1 MKGLISMFVDRRVT
15 TTMLMG
21 VLVVLGLMGLNDL
34 GLELMPEIDYP
45 MITVGTIYRGAS
57 SEDVE
62 SSVTKPVEQAIAQ
75 VKGVKTIKSLS
86 MENYSIVSIE
96 FEWGTNLDFA
106 AQDVRDGIGLI
117 SSYLP
122 SGVKAPVV
130 WKFNTSQ
137 FPVLMYMIG
146 SDTMDTRQLR
156 DLINDRVKDRLLR
169 LDGVASIMLWGGK
182 KREIQVL
189 VDKNRV
195 EAYGLS
201 MARIVQA
208 IKMQNLNVPAGH
220 INVRQDELLIRSE
233 GEFSSPRD
241 IMGVVVGATKDGKP
255 IFIKDIARV
264 KDGFK
269 AVRNHSRTNMKPS
282 VLMMVTKESGANT
295 VKTVDRVKAEMAKI
309 QKELPRGVKIHTGMD
324 QGHIVKRILGNTSTS
339 GIIGALLAILMMW
352 LFLKDWRPTLIIGLA
367 IPLSIV
373 TTFMALDAAG
383 YTLNFMTILGLSLG
397 VGLLVDNAIVVIE
410 NIFRHQQLGEDR
422 TQAAKNGASE
432 VGMAISASTFTTI
445 AVFFPLA
452 FVKGLTGQLTR
463 GIGLTVGFAVL
474 SSLFV
479 ALTLVPMLSSVFLRK
494 HPKHK
499 GRGFAQEGRW
509 FTAFRNGY
517 VAVLKWSLGHKMIVL
532 TLAAIAFGASVW
544 GVFRLGMEF
553 MPEADNPNIVMT
565 FKLPVGTKL
574 EETDRIS
581 RMIES
586 VVMKVPGVS
595 AVGGWVGPEEE
606 DLADM
611 SQGTNPTDVN
621 EAELWIRLE
630 DKGKRAYVNSQLRD
644 AIRKGLPKLE
654 GVKFNFID
662 MGKQM
667 MGGQKKP
674 VVIKIFGSKWSELMR
689 ISDEVAEK
697 MKTVKGIKDV
707 DESLKFGKPELK
719 IVVDRD
725 KAARLGLTS
734 IDVAMAVQAATL
746 GTLAGKYRENG
757 KEYDIRVKLQKNEV
771 TSVQQIMSIPIAT
784 KAAGVVLLGQV
795 ASIKKG
801 RGPLKVTRENKSR
814 VAYVRASVE
823 GRDLGGAMKDVKAAI
838 APIQMEIPQEY
849 FIEAGGQYEDMM
861 DTFRQLAKAFA
872 AALLLIYMIMASQF
886 ESFKHPFVIMFTLPL
901 ALIGVVLSLA
911 LTGQSISFLSGAGVV
926 ILAGIVVN
934 NAIVLIDYANQLRQ
948 RGMTVM
954 RSLVEAGGVRLRPI
968 LITAGTTIFGMS
980 PMVIG
985 HSQGSEFRLA
995 LATPLIGGLFFSTL
1009 LTLII
1014 IPVMYAV
1021 FEYRTVR
1028 KEALK
1033 EANNPG

>member
-1 MKGLISMFVDRRVT
+1 MRWLISIFVNRRVT

-21 VLVVLGLMGLNDL
+21 VLVVLGLLGLNDL
-34 GLELMPEIDYP
+34 GLELMPEIDFP
-45 MITVGTIYRGAS
+45 MITVGTLYRGAS

-75 VKGVKTIKSLS
+75 VKGVKSIKSIS

-122 SGVKAPVV
+122 SGVNAPVV
-130 WKFNTSQ
+130 WKFNMSQ
-137 FPVLMYMIG
+137 FPVLMYMMS

-156 DLINDRVKDRLLR
+156 ELINDRVKDRLLR
-169 LDGVASIMLWGGK
+169 LDGVASIVVWGGK
-182 KREIQVL
+182 KREIQIL
-189 VDKNRV
+189 VDKNRLESLNLTMSQV
-195 EAYGLS
+195 
-201 MARIVQA
+201 VKA
-208 IKMQNLNVPAGH
+208 IQVQNLNVPAGH
-220 INVRQDELLIRSE
+220 IKVRQDELLIRSE
-233 GEFSSPRD
+233 GEFRSPGEIRNV
-241 IMGVVVGATKDGKP
+241 IVGATKDGRP
-255 IFIKDIARV
+255 IFVKDIAQV

-269 AVRNHSRTNMKPS
+269 EVRNHSRTNLKPS
-282 VLMMVTKESGANT
+282 VLLMVTKESGANT
-295 VKTVDRVKAEMAKI
+295 VKTVDRVKVEMVKI
-309 QKELPRGVKIHTGMD
+309 RKELPKGIEIHTGMD
-324 QGHIVKRILGNTSTS
+324 QGHIVKKMLGNTSTS
-339 GIIGALLAILMMW
+339 GIVGAFLAILMMW

-397 VGLLVDNAIVVIE
+397 VGLLVDNAVVVIE
-410 NIFRHQQLGEDR
+410 NIFRHQQAGEDR
-422 TQAAKNGASE
+422 ITAAKNGAVE
-432 VGMAISASTFTTI
+432 VGMAISASTLTTI

-452 FVKGLTGQLTR
+452 LVKGLTGQLTR

-494 HPKHK
+494 KPKHK
-499 GRGFAQEGRW
+499 EQGFSEEGRL
-509 FTAFRNGY
+509 FKGFRKGY
-517 VAVLKWSLGHKMIVL
+517 VSALKWSLSHKFVVIF
-532 TLAAIAFGASVW
+532 LAAIAFGISVW
-544 GVFRLGMEF
+544 GIFQLGLEF
-553 MPEADNPNIVMT
+553 MPEADNPNVVMT
-565 FKLPVGTKL
+565 FKTPVGTKL
-574 EETDRIS
+574 SETDRIS
-581 RMIES
+581 RMIER
-586 VVMKVPGVS
+586 VVMKVPGVT

-630 DKGKRAYVNSQLRD
+630 DKEKRSYINSQLRD
-644 AIRKGLPKLE
+644 TIRKELPELE
-654 GVKFNFID
+654 GVKFNFLD

-689 ISDEVAEK
+689 ISHQVAK
-697 MKTVKGIKDV
+697 RIVKVKGIEDV

-719 IVVDRD
+719 VVVDRD
-725 KAARLGLTS
+725 KAAKLGLTS
-734 IDVAMAVQAATL
+734 IDAAMAVQGATL

-757 KEYDIRVKLQKNEV
+757 KEYDIRVKLKKNEV
-771 TSVQQIMSIPIAT
+771 TSARQILSLPIAT
-784 KAAGVVLLGQV
+784 RAAGVVPLGQI
-795 ASIKKG
+795 ASLKKG
-801 RGPLKVTRENKSR
+801 RGPLRVTRENKSR

-823 GRDLGGAMKDVKAAI
+823 GRDLGGVMTDVKAAI
-838 APIQMEIPQEY
+838 APIQHEIPEEY

-861 DTFRQLAKAFA
+861 DTFKALAKAFA

-911 LTGQSISFLSGAGVV
+911 LTGQSISFHSGAGVV

-934 NAIVLIDYANQLRQ
+934 NAIVLIDYANQLRN
-948 RGMTVM
+948 RGMSVM
-954 RSLVEAGGVRLRPI
+954 DALVDAGGVRLRPI
-968 LITAGTTIFGMS
+968 LITAGTTIFGML

-995 LATPLIGGLFFSTL
+995 LATPLIGGLFFSTI

-1014 IPVMYAV
+1014 IPVMYAI
-1021 FEYRTVR
+1021 FEFRTVR
-1028 KEALK
+1028 KERDIA
-1033 EANNPG
+1033 